1 MVGHLVLDR
10 VRDKN
15 IRLVYWTIL
24 LVGMAYGVAI
34 AVIAHALDAR
44 GFAKGEIGRLAAVF
58 ASGIVVMS
66 LPAGAILRRVPAKTM
81 LVVSLLGYAFTVGL
95 LPVLQSFTAI
105 AIERFLD
112 GVFSV
117 GVWVSCET
125 ILIVRSDEDNKAYVT
140 SLYAMSMAVGYV
152 VGPLLA
158 MPVVRVCSLETAF
171 FVAAAIAVAACLLVI
186 ARLELDRPREHG
198 HGRGARDTA
207 TAASGRASASAAA
220 LFWRIKTSCFATF
233 AYGYFQSSVVLFL
246 PLFLVESK
254 GISREATFIVPA
266 VFAAGMLL
274 FTNVAGRIGDRV
286 GHLLVMRVCGAIG
299 LVMVLG
305 FVFLDSFPWMAAAV
319 FVAGASLASI
329 SPLSLAFLGVVIP
342 KTDAS
347 RANAIYNLFYAAGML
362 LGPPISSVLFNELG
376 GEAMLYHLAALWTAF
391 VAFSAVFAGD
401 DPGRR
406 NRVAPGFVPAAMA
419 RQDP

>member
-1 MVGHLVLDR
+1 MLGR

-15 IRLVYWTIL
+15 IRLVYLTIL
-24 LVGMAYGVAI
+24 LVGIAYGVAI

-81 LVVSLLGYAFTVGL
+81 LVVSLLGYACTVGL
-95 LPVLQSFTAI
+95 LPLLRSFTVI

-112 GVFSV
+112 GAFSV

-125 ILIVRSDEDNKAYVT
+125 ILLVRSDEDNKAYVT

-158 MPVVRVCSLETAF
+158 MPIVHVFSLETAF
-171 FVAAAIAVAACLLVI
+171 FVAAAIAAAASVLVLT
-186 ARLELDRPREHG
+186 RLEADRPRQSS
-198 HGRGARDTA
+198 RGPRARSDSDA
-207 TAASGRASASAAA
+207 PPASAGA
-220 LFWRIKTSCFATF
+220 LLWRIKTSCFATF

-254 GISREATFIVPA
+254 GISREATFVVPA

-274 FTNVAGRIGDRV
+274 FTNVAGRIGDRA

-305 FVFLDSFPWMAAAV
+305 FVFLDSFGWMAVAV

-342 KTDAS
+342 KDDAS
-347 RANAIYNLFYAAGML
+347 RANAIYNLFYASGML
-362 LGPPISSVLFNELG
+362 LGPPVSSVLFNELG
-376 GEAMLYHLAALWTAF
+376 GAGMLYHLAALWAAF

-401 DPGRR
+401 DPARR
-406 NRVAPGFVPAAMA
+406 RHDEVEARLVPAGLSG
-419 RQDP
+419 QDP